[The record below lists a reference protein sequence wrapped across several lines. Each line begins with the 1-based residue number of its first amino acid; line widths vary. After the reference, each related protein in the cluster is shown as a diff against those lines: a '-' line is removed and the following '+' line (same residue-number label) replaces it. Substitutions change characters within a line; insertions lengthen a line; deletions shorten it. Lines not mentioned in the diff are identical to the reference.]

1 MTLGILVHRPETE
14 LLSHLHW
21 KRGVLTTGLPWKSIL
36 LTFDCIVSTSNIT
49 KLWVRKINTFLPLVC
64 LKDLWISKVGSEA
77 PGFPGVWNVSN
88 WFKLAWRS
96 FQVWKWWPLPGHLPS
111 SFSCLDLLSYS
122 PDGTSCFSPSPSVK
136 RAHLV
141 CRRRQKNACLGLIS
155 INIFF
160 ANKFV

>member
-1 MTLGILVHRPETE
+1 MPHDAWD
-14 LLSHLHW
+14 LSSATRDWTPVPLALEAWSINHWTAMEIHPFDFWLHC
-21 KRGVLTTGLPWKSIL
+21 LH
-36 LTFDCIVSTSNIT
+36 NT
-49 KLWVRKINTFLPLVC
+49 KLRVRKINTFLPLVR
-64 LKDLWISKVGSEA
+64 LKDLWISKFGSEA

-88 WFKLAWRS
+88 WFKLAWHS

-141 CRRRQKNACLGLIS
+141 CRRCQKNACLGLIS